1 MSHALCLIPGVASK
15 RGREA
20 LCEARLL
27 IVFSAAFT
35 MSDDLEA
42 EADGEAEAEA
52 EAGGQSEPT
61 GAPATHAAA
70 RVDTCC
76 PASPRGLRRH
86 IYLCVCKYMYVLDGL
101 CM

>member
-1 MSHALCLIPGVASK
+1 MASK

-42 EADGEAEAEA
+42 EADGEPEAEPEAEAEA
-52 EAGGQSEPT
+52 EAEAAAERQSEPT

-70 RVDTCC
+70 RVDECC

-86 IYLCVCKYMYVLDGL
+86 VCVCM
-101 CM
+101 